1 MTKERS
7 FWFLVSGEVLYK
19 EPEKEKDYIQSVQ
32 SVRLNGIIKG
42 KEKTIPVT
50 GIAKAQEV
58 LQINFKKL
66 ISQKAEI
73 VGVTL
78 YAISNLG
85 FMTDEEFNNLPV
97 EKEESK

>member
-1 MTKERS
+1 MIKERS

-19 EPEKEKDYIQSVQ
+19 EPEKEKDYIQ

-97 EKEESK
+97 EKESK

>member
-19 EPEKEKDYIQSVQ
+19 EPEKEKDYIQ

-73 VGVTL
+73 VGITL

>member
-19 EPEKEKDYIQSVQ
+19 EPEKEKDYIQSV
-32 SVRLNGIIKG
+32 RLNGIIKG
-42 KEKTIPVT
+42 KEKTIPIT

-66 ISQKAEI
+66 ISQQAEI

-97 EKEESK
+97 EKESK

>member
-7 FWFLVSGEVLYK
+7 FWFLVSGEILYK
-19 EPEKEKDYIQSVQ
+19 EPEKEKDYIQ

-66 ISQKAEI
+66 ISQQAEI

-97 EKEESK
+97 EKESK

>member
-1 MTKERS
+1 MIKERS

-19 EPEKEKDYIQSVQ
+19 EPEKEKDYIQ

-78 YAISNLG
+78 YAVSNLG

>member
-19 EPEKEKDYIQSVQ
+19 EPEKEKDYIQ

-73 VGVTL
+73 IGVTL

-97 EKEESK
+97 EKESK

>member
-19 EPEKEKDYIQSVQ
+19 EPEKEKDYIQ

-97 EKEESK
+97 EKKRI

>member
-7 FWFLVSGEVLYK
+7 FWFLISGEVLYK
-19 EPEKEKDYIQSVQ
+19 EPEKEKDCVQ

-66 ISQKAEI
+66 ISQQAEI

>member
-19 EPEKEKDYIQSVQ
+19 EPKEENTKYTT

-97 EKEESK
+97 EKESK

>member
-19 EPEKEKDYIQSVQ
+19 EPEKEKDYVQ

-66 ISQKAEI
+66 ISQQAEI

>member
-19 EPEKEKDYIQSVQ
+19 EPEKEKDYIQSI
-32 SVRLNGIIKG
+32 RLNGIIKG

-66 ISQKAEI
+66 ISQQAEI

-97 EKEESK
+97 EKESK

>member
-7 FWFLVSGEVLYK
+7 FWFLISGEVLYK
-19 EPEKEKDYIQSVQ
+19 EPEKEKDFIQ

-97 EKEESK
+97 EKESK

>member
-1 MTKERS
+1 MAKERS

-19 EPEKEKDYIQSVQ
+19 EPEKEKDYIQ

>member
-19 EPEKEKDYIQSVQ
+19 EPEKEKDYIQ

-97 EKEESK
+97 EKESK

>member
-19 EPEKEKDYIQSVQ
+19 EPEKEKDYVQ
-32 SVRLNGIIKG
+32 SIRLNGIIKG

-97 EKEESK
+97 KKESK

>member
-19 EPEKEKDYIQSVQ
+19 EPEKEKDYIQ

-66 ISQKAEI
+66 ISQQAEI

-85 FMTDEEFNNLPV
+85 FMTNEEFNNLPV
-97 EKEESK
+97 EKESK

>member
-19 EPEKEKDYIQSVQ
+19 EPEKEKEKDFIQ

-66 ISQKAEI
+66 ISQQAEI

-97 EKEESK
+97 EKESK

>member
-19 EPEKEKDYIQSVQ
+19 EPEKEKDYIQ

-66 ISQKAEI
+66 ISQQAEI

-97 EKEESK
+97 EKEEFK

>member
-19 EPEKEKDYIQSVQ
+19 EPEKEKDFIQ

-66 ISQKAEI
+66 ISQQAEI

-97 EKEESK
+97 EKESK

>member
-19 EPEKEKDYIQSVQ
+19 EPEKEKDYIQSV
-32 SVRLNGIIKG
+32 RINGIIKG

>member
-19 EPEKEKDYIQSVQ
+19 EPEKEKDFIQ

-97 EKEESK
+97 EKEFK

>member
-7 FWFLVSGEVLYK
+7 FWFLISGEVLYK
-19 EPEKEKDYIQSVQ
+19 EPEKEKDYIQ

-66 ISQKAEI
+66 ISQQAEI

-97 EKEESK
+97 EKESK

>member
-19 EPEKEKDYIQSVQ
+19 EPEKEKDYVQ

-78 YAISNLG
+78 YAISTLG

-97 EKEESK
+97 EKESK

>member
-19 EPEKEKDYIQSVQ
+19 EPEKEKDYIQ

-66 ISQKAEI
+66 ISQQSEI

>member
-7 FWFLVSGEVLYK
+7 FWFLVSGEILYK
-19 EPEKEKDYIQSVQ
+19 EPKEENTKYTT

-97 EKEESK
+97 EKESK

>member
-1 MTKERS
+1 MIKERS

-19 EPEKEKDYIQSVQ
+19 EPEKEKDYIQ

-66 ISQKAEI
+66 ISQQAEI

>member
-19 EPEKEKDYIQSVQ
+19 EPEKEKDYVQ

-97 EKEESK
+97 KKESK

>member
-19 EPEKEKDYIQSVQ
+19 EPEKEKDYIQ

-66 ISQKAEI
+66 ISQQAEI

>member
-19 EPEKEKDYIQSVQ
+19 EPEKEKDYIQ

-97 EKEESK
+97 EKKESK

>member
-19 EPEKEKDYIQSVQ
+19 EPEKEKDYVQ

-78 YAISNLG
+78 YAISILG

-97 EKEESK
+97 EKKSK

>member
-7 FWFLVSGEVLYK
+7 FWFLVSGEVFYK
-19 EPEKEKDYIQSVQ
+19 EPEKEKDYIQ

>member
-7 FWFLVSGEVLYK
+7 FWFLISGEVLYK
-19 EPEKEKDYIQSVQ
+19 EPEKEKDCMQ

-66 ISQKAEI
+66 ISQKAAI

>member
-1 MTKERS
+1 MIKERS

-19 EPEKEKDYIQSVQ
+19 EPEKEKDYIQ

-66 ISQKAEI
+66 ISQQAEI

-97 EKEESK
+97 EKESK

>member
-19 EPEKEKDYIQSVQ
+19 EPKEENTKYTT

-85 FMTDEEFNNLPV
+85 FMTDGEFNNLPV
-97 EKEESK
+97 EKESK

>member
-7 FWFLVSGEVLYK
+7 FWFLVSGEILYK
-19 EPEKEKDYIQSVQ
+19 EPEKEKDYVQ

-73 VGVTL
+73 IGVTL

-97 EKEESK
+97 EKESK

>member
-1 MTKERS
+1 MIKERS

-19 EPEKEKDYIQSVQ
+19 EPEKEKDYVQ

-78 YAISNLG
+78 YAVSNLG

>member
-19 EPEKEKDYIQSVQ
+19 EPEKEKDYVQ

-78 YAISNLG
+78 YAISILG

-97 EKEESK
+97 EKEFK

>member
-19 EPEKEKDYIQSVQ
+19 EPKEENTKYTT

-66 ISQKAEI
+66 ISQQAEI

-97 EKEESK
+97 EKESK

>member
-19 EPEKEKDYIQSVQ
+19 EPEKEKDYIQ

-66 ISQKAEI
+66 ISQQAEI

-85 FMTDEEFNNLPV
+85 FMTDEEFNNLHV
-97 EKEESK
+97 EKESK

>member
-19 EPEKEKDYIQSVQ
+19 EPEKEKDFIQ

-50 GIAKAQEV
+50 GIAKSQEV

-97 EKEESK
+97 EKESK